1 MWIIDM
7 CNRFLIFA
15 ILKTDYTCY
24 ALRFFS
30 LSQMHSF
37 PKTSS
42 ISSIWSATIIV
53 EIGPHSLESKYF
65 EWAGNLL
72 MHNLVLFQRVV
83 KIDIGLYFW
92 ARPKCFDQHVKVCTF
107 EKRWMNGL
115 NHFTA
120 WQKLKRDNYLSAIIR
135 LVLPIIK
142 TEQSARFGLLFNLRE
157 VCNCEIR
164 VANAEQE
171 IIFACL
177 YIIIFWDP

>member
-1 MWIIDM
+1 
-7 CNRFLIFA
+7 
-15 ILKTDYTCY
+15 
-24 ALRFFS
+24 
-30 LSQMHSF
+30 MHSF

-42 ISSIWSATIIV
+42 ISSIWSAAIIV

-72 MHNLVLFQRVV
+72 MHNLMLFQRVV
-83 KIDIGLYFW
+83 KIDIELYFW

-107 EKRWMNGL
+107 EKWWMNRL
-115 NHFTA
+115 SHFAA
-120 WQKLKRDNYLSAIIR
+120 WQKLKRDNYLSATIK

-142 TEQSARFGLLFNLRE
+142 TEHSVRFGLLFNLRE

-177 YIIIFWDP
+177 SIVKFRDPKRPSCWGDIEYKCTYVCIVIAFKI